1 MSIREDSDPYCV
13 LWLGILLLSAYYFNF
28 FYLSVTDAAFL
39 ASISVHFLPFMLF
52 PPILV
57 FLFVGYLRPKSGPV
71 KLLPLIGSVV
81 FSLIYVLAALAYYT
95 GLGEW
100 LFQSSWAVG
109 SSLLTAGGFAMMH
122 KRSDSTSPGIMDVK
136 AVEAKYIPVPEEPEE
151 EVVEEATE
159 PVEVAEA
166 EQPATD
172 APSEETP
179 DSKATAA
186 EE

>member
-1 MSIREDSDPYCV
+1 V
-13 LWLGILLLSAYYFNF
+13 GILLLSAYYFNF
-28 FYLSVTDAAFL
+28 FYLSITDASFL
-39 ASISVHFLPFMLF
+39 GSISVHFLPFMLF

-81 FSLIYVLAALAYYT
+81 FSLVYVLAALAYYT

-100 LFQSSWAVG
+100 IFQSSWAVG

-122 KRSDSTSPGIMDVK
+122 RRSDSTSPGIMDIK
-136 AVEAKYIPVPEEPEE
+136 AVEARYIPVPEEEVAEESTMSE
-151 EVVEEATE
+151 EVE
-159 PVEVAEA
+159 EA
-166 EQPATD
+166 EQPVTD
-172 APSEETP
+172 ASSEKTP
-179 DSKATAA
+179 DSEATTA